1 MIRSLLVSAALTLS
15 SCLAFA
21 QQTLDSPP
29 PWGNNRQGIMFDV
42 AASNDVTITGFGIYP
57 YQDMNDVPFE
67 VYTRSGTY
75 AGFESNPSEWTLIGT
90 ANVTGAASELV
101 DIPVTLSV
109 SIESGAS
116 QAFYITSTGPYN
128 IRYRA
133 ATLPAGTAFIGDAN
147 IDILVG
153 AGAIYPFDISTPQRE
168 FTGRIHYDLTPPVPA
183 APTPV
188 PTLGIFGLMGL
199 AGAIGAAGIALNRR
213 RKQ

>member
-15 SCLAFA
+15 SCLVFA

-29 PWGNNRQGIMFDV
+29 PWGNNRQGVMFDV

-57 YQDMNDVPFE
+57 YVDMNDVTFE

-90 ANVTGAASELV
+90 AGVTGSASELV
-101 DIPVTLSV
+101 DIPVTLNTA
-109 SIESGAS
+109 IESGAS

-133 ATLPAGTAFIGDAN
+133 TTSPSGTAFIGDAN

-153 AGAIYPFDISTPQRE
+153 AGVVYPFDNANSERE
-168 FTGRIHYDLTPPVPA
+168 FVGRIHYDLTPV
-183 APTPV
+183 AP
-188 PTLGIFGLMGL
+188 
-199 AGAIGAAGIALNRR
+199 IAP
-213 RKQ
+213 